1 MPARARVRPPLNAL
15 LQTDIPEL
23 KLVSRGK
30 VRDIYELDGDLLMI
44 ASDRISA
51 FDHILATGIPGKG
64 KVLTQISKFW
74 FDKFADV
81 VPNHLITSDVKD
93 LPSILDRHTSMLE
106 GRFMRVKR
114 AKMFPVEC
122 VVRGYISGSGWKDYL
137 STGEIGGIRLAQGLR
152 ESARLP
158 EPIFTPATKAESG
171 EHDENISFEKMGN
184 IIGQESASRL
194 RELSIDLYQR
204 AARHAE
210 TCGILIADTK
220 FEFGV
225 TEEGILLGDEALTPD
240 SSRFWPKDQYQPGRQ
255 QASFDK
261 QYVRNY
267 LEEIHWNKQAP
278 APSLPS
284 EVVKGTQDRYLE
296 AYHLLTGQTLA
307 L

>member
-1 MPARARVRPPLNAL
+1 MNAL

-23 KLVSRGK
+23 KLLSRGK

-51 FDHILATGIPGKG
+51 FDHILGTGIPGKG

-74 FDKFADV
+74 FDKFVGV
-81 VPNHLITSDVKD
+81 VPNHLITADVKD
-93 LPSILDRHTSMLE
+93 LPAALDPHKGMLE

-114 AKMFPVEC
+114 ARMFPVEC
-122 VVRGYISGSGWKDYL
+122 VVRGYISGSGWKDYQR
-137 STGEIGGIRLAQGLR
+137 TGEIGGIRLAAGLR
-152 ESARLP
+152 ESDRLP

-171 EHDENISFEKMGN
+171 EHDENISFEKMAGV
-184 IIGQESASRL
+184 IGQADASRL
-194 RELSIDLYQR
+194 RDLSIELYER

-225 TEEGILLGDEALTPD
+225 TDDGILLGDEALTPD
-240 SSRFWPKDQYQPGRQ
+240 SSRFWPKDQYEPGRSQ
-255 QASFDK
+255 PSFDK

-278 APSLPS
+278 APALPP

-296 AYHLLTGQTLA
+296 AYHRLTGQTLE

>member
-1 MPARARVRPPLNAL
+1 LNAL
-15 LQTDIPEL
+15 LQSDIPEL

-30 VRDIYELDGDLLMI
+30 VRDIYELEDDLLMI

-51 FDHILATGIPGKG
+51 FDHILGSGIPGKG
-64 KVLTQISKFW
+64 KVLTQISIFW

-81 VPNHLITSDVKD
+81 VPNHLITADVND
-93 LPSILDRHTSMLE
+93 LPSALDRHKPMLE

-122 VVRGYISGSGWKDYL
+122 VVRGYISGSGWKDYQQ
-137 STGEIGGIRLAQGLR
+137 TGEIGGIRLPQGLR
-152 ESARLP
+152 DSDRMP
-158 EPIFTPATKAESG
+158 EPIFTPATKAETG
-171 EHDENISFEKMGN
+171 EHDENISFAKMAE
-184 IIGQESASRL
+184 IIGQQDAAKL
-194 RELSIDLYQR
+194 RDLSIELYQR

-210 TCGILIADTK
+210 SCGILIADTK

-225 TEEGILLGDEALTPD
+225 TEQGILLGDEALTPD
-240 SSRFWPKDQYQPGRQ
+240 SSRFWPKDQYEPGRQ

-278 APSLPS
+278 APSLPP
-284 EVVKGTQDRYLE
+284 EVIRGTQQRYLE
-296 AYHLLTGQTLA
+296 AYRLLTGHTLQ

>member
-1 MPARARVRPPLNAL
+1 MPARAGEAPLNAL

-74 FDKFADV
+74 FDKFAGV
-81 VPNHLITSDVKD
+81 VPNHLITAEVDD
-93 LPSILDRHTSMLE
+93 LPSMLDRHKAMLK

-114 AKMFPVEC
+114 ARMFPVEC
-122 VVRGYISGSGWKDYL
+122 VVRGYISGSGWKDYVR
-137 STGEIGGIRLAQGLR
+137 TGEIGGIRLAPGLR
-152 ESARLP
+152 ESDRLP

-171 EHDENISFEKMGN
+171 EHDENISFDKMCN
-184 IIGQESASRL
+184 IIGRESASRL
-194 RELSIDLYQR
+194 RELSIELYMR
-204 AARHAE
+204 AAQHAE

-220 FEFGV
+220 FEFGI
-225 TEEGILLGDEALTPD
+225 TEDGILLGDEALTPD
-240 SSRFWPKDQYQPGRQ
+240 SSRFWPKDQYEPGRQ

-261 QYVRNY
+261 QYVRDY
-267 LEEIHWNKQAP
+267 LEAIHWNKQAP
-278 APSLPS
+278 APSLPP

-296 AYHLLTGQTLA
+296 AYRLLTGQTLE

>member
-1 MPARARVRPPLNAL
+1 MNAL
-15 LQTDIPEL
+15 LQTDIAEL

-74 FDKFADV
+74 FGKFAEV
-81 VPNHLITSDVKD
+81 VPNHLITSDVNA
-93 LPSILDRHTSMLE
+93 LPSLLDRHKSMLE

-114 AKMFPVEC
+114 ARMFPVEC

-137 STGEIGGIRLAQGLR
+137 STGEIGGIRLAPGLR
-152 ESARLP
+152 ECDRLP

-171 EHDENISFEKMGN
+171 EHDENISFDKMAN
-184 IIGQESASRL
+184 IIGQQDASRL
-194 RELSIDLYQR
+194 RELSIELYER

-210 TCGILIADTK
+210 SCGILIADTK

-225 TEEGILLGDEALTPD
+225 TEDGILLGDEALTPD
-240 SSRFWPKDQYQPGRQ
+240 SSRFWPKDQYEPGRQ

-267 LEEIHWNKQAP
+267 LESIHWNKQAP
-278 APSLPS
+278 APSLPP

-296 AYHLLTGQTLA
+296 AYHLLTGQA
-307 L
+307 LEL

>member
-1 MPARARVRPPLNAL
+1 MNAL

-30 VRDIYELDGDLLMI
+30 VRDIFELDGDLLMV

-74 FDKFADV
+74 FDKFAGV
-81 VPNHLITSDVKD
+81 VPNHLITADVKD
-93 LPSILDRHTSMLE
+93 LPAQLDAYKDMLE
-106 GRFMRVKR
+106 NRFMRVKR
-114 AKMFPVEC
+114 ACMFPVEC
-122 VVRGYISGSGWKDYL
+122 VVRGYISGSGWKDYQR
-137 STGEIGGIRLAQGLR
+137 TGEIGGIRLPEGLCD
-152 ESARLP
+152 SDLLP

-171 EHDENISFEKMGN
+171 EHDENISFGKMAG
-184 IIGQESASRL
+184 IIGQEAASKL
-194 RELSIDLYQR
+194 RELSIELYRQ
-204 AARHAE
+204 AARHADS
-210 TCGILIADTK
+210 CGILIADTK
-220 FEFGV
+220 FEFGM
-225 TEEGILLGDEALTPD
+225 TDDGILLGDEALTPD
-240 SSRFWPKDQYQPGRQ
+240 SSRFWPKDQYEPGRQ

-278 APSLPS
+278 APALPP

-296 AYHLLTGQTLA
+296 AYQRLTGQTLE

>member
-1 MPARARVRPPLNAL
+1 MNAL

-74 FDKFADV
+74 FDKFAGV
-81 VPNHLITSDVKD
+81 VPNHLITADVD
-93 LPSILDRHTSMLE
+93 ALPSQLDRHKSMLE
-106 GRFMRVKR
+106 GRFMRVRR
-114 AKMFPVEC
+114 AQMFPVEC
-122 VVRGYISGSGWKDYL
+122 VVRGYISGSGWKDYQR
-137 STGEIGGIRLAQGLR
+137 TGEIGGIRLPAGLR
-152 ESARLP
+152 ESDRLP
-158 EPIFTPATKAESG
+158 GPIFTPATKAEGG
-171 EHDENISFEKMGN
+171 EHDENISFAQMAN
-184 IIGQESASRL
+184 SIGQDDAARL
-194 RELSIDLYQR
+194 RELSIELYQQ

-210 TCGILIADTK
+210 SCGILIADTK
-220 FEFGV
+220 FEFGR
-225 TEEGILLGDEALTPD
+225 TEDGILLGDEALTPD
-240 SSRFWPKDQYQPGRQ
+240 SSRFWPKDQYEPGRQ

-278 APSLPS
+278 APSLPP
-284 EVVKGTQDRYLE
+284 EVVQGTQQRYLE
-296 AYHLLTGQTLA
+296 AYHLLTGQTLE

>member
-1 MPARARVRPPLNAL
+1 MNAL

-23 KLVSRGK
+23 KLISRGK
-30 VRDIYELDGDLLMI
+30 VRDIYELDSDLLMI

-51 FDHILATGIPGKG
+51 FDHILGSGIPGKG

-74 FDKFADV
+74 FDKFAGV
-81 VPNHLITSDVKD
+81 VPNHLITADVKD
-93 LPSILDRHTSMLE
+93 LPSLLDRHKPMLE

-114 AKMFPVEC
+114 ARMFPVEC
-122 VVRGYISGSGWKDYL
+122 VVRGYISGSGWKDYQR
-137 STGEIGGIRLAQGLR
+137 TGEIGGIRLPQGLR
-152 ESARLP
+152 DSDRLP

-171 EHDENISFEKMGN
+171 EHDENISFAKMAD
-184 IIGQESASRL
+184 IIGQQDADKL
-194 RELSIDLYQR
+194 RELSIELYQR

-210 TCGILIADTK
+210 ACGILIADTK

-225 TEEGILLGDEALTPD
+225 TDQGILLGDEALTPD
-240 SSRFWPKDQYQPGRQ
+240 SSRFWPKDQYEPGRQ

-278 APSLPS
+278 APSLPP
-284 EVVKGTQDRYLE
+284 EVVKGTQERYLE
-296 AYHLLTGQTLA
+296 AYRLLTGHTLHV
-307 L
+307 

>member
-1 MPARARVRPPLNAL
+1 MNAL
-15 LQTDIPEL
+15 LQTEIPEL

-64 KVLTQISKFW
+64 KVLTQISRFW

-81 VPNHLITSDVKD
+81 GPNHLITVEVND
-93 LPSILDRHTSMLE
+93 LPASLDRHKDMLK

-114 AKMFPVEC
+114 ARMFPVEC
-122 VVRGYISGSGWKDYL
+122 VVRGYISGSGWKDYQH
-137 STGEIGGIRLAQGLR
+137 TGEIGGIRLGEGLR
-152 ESARLP
+152 ESDRLP

-171 EHDENISFEKMGN
+171 VHDENISFKKMAD
-184 IIGQESASRL
+184 IIGNAHASKL
-194 RELSIDLYQR
+194 RELSIELYQR
-204 AARHAE
+204 AERHAE
-210 TCGILIADTK
+210 RCGILIADTK
-220 FEFGV
+220 FEFGM
-225 TEEGILLGDEALTPD
+225 TGDGILLGDEALTPD
-240 SSRFWPKDQYQPGRQ
+240 SSRFWPKDQYEPGRQ

-278 APSLPS
+278 APSLPP
-284 EVVKGTQDRYLE
+284 EVVKGTQERYLE
-296 AYHLLTGQTLA
+296 AYHRLTGQGLE

>member
-1 MPARARVRPPLNAL
+1 LNAL
-15 LQTDIPEL
+15 LQSDIPEL

-30 VRDIYELDGDLLMI
+30 VRDIYELDDDLLMI

-51 FDHILATGIPGKG
+51 FDHILGSGIPGKG

-74 FDKFADV
+74 FEKFADV
-81 VPNHLITSDVKD
+81 VPNHLITADVND
-93 LPSILDRHTSMLE
+93 LPPLLDRYRSMLE

-114 AKMFPVEC
+114 ARMFPVEC
-122 VVRGYISGSGWKDYL
+122 VVRGYISGSGWKDYQR
-137 STGEIGGIRLAQGLR
+137 TGEIGGIRLPQGLR
-152 ESARLP
+152 DSDRLP
-158 EPIFTPATKAESG
+158 EPIFTPATKAEFG
-171 EHDENISFEKMGN
+171 EHDENISFAKMVD
-184 IIGQESASRL
+184 IIGLEDADKL
-194 RELSIDLYQR
+194 RELSIELYER

-210 TCGILIADTK
+210 ACGILIADTK

-240 SSRFWPKDQYQPGRQ
+240 SSRFWPKDQYEPGRQ

-278 APSLPS
+278 APSLPP
-284 EVVKGTQDRYLE
+284 EVVKGTQERYLE
-296 AYHLLTGQTLA
+296 AYRLLTGQMLQ

>member
-1 MPARARVRPPLNAL
+1 MNAL
-15 LQTDIPEL
+15 LQSDIPEL

-30 VRDIYELDGDLLMI
+30 VRDIFELDGDLLMI

-51 FDHILATGIPGKG
+51 FDHILGSGIPGKG
-64 KVLTQISKFW
+64 KVLAQSSLFW

-81 VPNHLITSDVKD
+81 VPNHLITADVKD
-93 LPSILDRHTSMLE
+93 LPSLLDRHKPMLE

-114 AKMFPVEC
+114 ARMFPVEC
-122 VVRGYISGSGWKDYL
+122 VVRGYISGSGWKDYQR
-137 STGEIGGIRLAQGLR
+137 TGEIGGIRLPQGLR
-152 ESARLP
+152 DSDRLP

-171 EHDENISFEKMGN
+171 EHDENISFAKMAD
-184 IIGQESASRL
+184 IIGQQDADKL
-194 RELSIDLYQR
+194 RELSIELYQR

-210 TCGILIADTK
+210 ACGILIADTK

-225 TEEGILLGDEALTPD
+225 TDQGILLGDEALTPD
-240 SSRFWPKDQYQPGRQ
+240 SSRFWPKDQYEPGRQ

-278 APSLPS
+278 APSLPP
-284 EVVKGTQDRYLE
+284 EVVKGTQERYLE
-296 AYHLLTGQTLA
+296 AYRLLTGHTLHV
-307 L
+307 

>member
-1 MPARARVRPPLNAL
+1 MNAL
-15 LQTDIPEL
+15 LQSDIPEL

-30 VRDIYELDGDLLMI
+30 VRDIYELEDDLLMI

-51 FDHILATGIPGKG
+51 FDHILGSGIPGKG
-64 KVLTQISKFW
+64 KVLTQISIFW

-81 VPNHLITSDVKD
+81 VPNHLITADVND
-93 LPSILDRHTSMLE
+93 LPSALDRHKPMLE

-122 VVRGYISGSGWKDYL
+122 VVRGYISGSGWKDYQQ
-137 STGEIGGIRLAQGLR
+137 TGEIGGIRLPQGLR
-152 ESARLP
+152 DSDRMP
-158 EPIFTPATKAESG
+158 EPIFTPATKAETG
-171 EHDENISFEKMGN
+171 EHDENISFAKMAE
-184 IIGQESASRL
+184 IIGQQDAAKL
-194 RELSIDLYQR
+194 RDLSIELYQR

-210 TCGILIADTK
+210 SCGILIADTK

-225 TEEGILLGDEALTPD
+225 TEQGILLGDEALTPD
-240 SSRFWPKDQYQPGRQ
+240 SSRFWPKDQYEPGRQ

-278 APSLPS
+278 APSLPP
-284 EVVKGTQDRYLE
+284 EVIRGTQQRYLE
-296 AYHLLTGQTLA
+296 AYRLLTGHTLQ

>member
-1 MPARARVRPPLNAL
+1 MNAL

-74 FDKFADV
+74 FNKFAGV
-81 VPNHLITSDVKD
+81 VPNHLITADAKD
-93 LPSILDRHTSMLE
+93 LPASLERHKSMLE
-106 GRFMRVKR
+106 NRFMRVKR
-114 AKMFPVEC
+114 ARMFPVEC
-122 VVRGYISGSGWKDYL
+122 VVRGYISGSGWKDYQR
-137 STGEIGGIRLAQGLR
+137 TGEIGGIRLAAGLR
-152 ESARLP
+152 ESDRLP

-171 EHDENISFEKMGN
+171 EHDENISFEKMAHM
-184 IIGQESASRL
+184 IGQDDAAKL
-194 RELSIDLYQR
+194 RDLSIQLYER
-204 AARHAE
+204 AALHAE
-210 TCGILIADTK
+210 ACGILIADTK
-220 FEFGV
+220 FEFGM
-225 TEEGILLGDEALTPD
+225 TDDGILLGDEALTPD
-240 SSRFWPKDQYQPGRQ
+240 SSRFWPKDQYEPGHSQP
-255 QASFDK
+255 SFDK

-278 APSLPS
+278 APALPP

-296 AYHLLTGQTLA
+296 AYQRLTGQTLE

>member
-1 MPARARVRPPLNAL
+1 MNAL

-30 VRDIYELDGDLLMI
+30 VRDIFELDGDLLMV

-74 FDKFADV
+74 FDKFAGV
-81 VPNHLITSDVKD
+81 VPNHLITTEVKD
-93 LPSILDRHTSMLE
+93 LPAQLDAYKELLE
-106 GRFMRVKR
+106 NRFMRVKR
-114 AKMFPVEC
+114 AQMFPVEC
-122 VVRGYISGSGWKDYL
+122 VVRGYISGSGWKDYKR
-137 STGEIGGIRLAQGLR
+137 TGEIGGIRLPEGLR
-152 ESARLP
+152 ESDKLP

-171 EHDENISFEKMGN
+171 EHDENISFEKMAGVV
-184 IIGQESASRL
+184 GQEVASKL
-194 RELSIDLYQR
+194 RELSIELYQQ

-220 FEFGV
+220 FEFGM
-225 TEEGILLGDEALTPD
+225 TDDGILLGDEALTPD
-240 SSRFWPKDQYQPGRQ
+240 SSRFWPEDQYEPGRQ

-267 LEEIHWNKQAP
+267 LEEIQWNKQAP
-278 APSLPS
+278 APALPP

-296 AYHLLTGQTLA
+296 AYQRLTGKTLE

>member
-1 MPARARVRPPLNAL
+1 MNAL
-15 LQTDIPEL
+15 LQSDIPEL

-30 VRDIYELDGDLLMI
+30 VRDIYELDDDLLMI

-51 FDHILATGIPGKG
+51 FDHILGSGIPGKG

-74 FDKFADV
+74 FEKFADV
-81 VPNHLITSDVKD
+81 VPNHLITANVND
-93 LPSILDRHTSMLE
+93 LPPLLDRYKSILE
-106 GRFMRVKR
+106 GRFMRVRR
-114 AKMFPVEC
+114 ARMFPVEC
-122 VVRGYISGSGWKDYL
+122 VVRGYISGSGWKDYQR
-137 STGEIGGIRLAQGLR
+137 TGEIGGFRLPQGLR
-152 ESARLP
+152 DSDRLP
-158 EPIFTPATKAESG
+158 EPIFTPATKAEFG
-171 EHDENISFEKMGN
+171 EHDENISFAKMVD
-184 IIGQESASRL
+184 IIGLEDADKL
-194 RELSIDLYQR
+194 RELSIELYER

-210 TCGILIADTK
+210 ACGILIADTK

-240 SSRFWPKDQYQPGRQ
+240 SSRFWPKDQYEPGRQ

-278 APSLPS
+278 APSLPP
-284 EVVKGTQDRYLE
+284 EVIKGTQERYLE
-296 AYHLLTGQTLA
+296 AYRLLTGQTLQ

>member
-1 MPARARVRPPLNAL
+1 MNAL
-15 LQTDIPEL
+15 LQTDIPDL

-81 VPNHLITSDVKD
+81 VPNHLITANIDE
-93 LPSILDRHTSMLE
+93 LPPALQRHKNQIE

-114 AKMFPVEC
+114 ARMFPVEC
-122 VVRGYISGSGWKDYL
+122 VVRGYISGSGWKDYQH
-137 STGEIGGIRLAQGLR
+137 TGEIGGIRLDQGLR
-152 ESARLP
+152 ESDRLP

-171 EHDENISFEKMGN
+171 VHDENISFEKMADT
-184 IIGQESASRL
+184 IGQEYASRL
-194 RELSIDLYQR
+194 RDLSIELYQR

-210 TCGILIADTK
+210 GRGILIADTK
-220 FEFGV
+220 FEFGM
-225 TEEGILLGDEALTPD
+225 TGDGILLGDEALTPD
-240 SSRFWPKDQYQPGRQ
+240 SSRFWPKDQYEPGRQ

-278 APSLPS
+278 APSLPP

-296 AYHLLTGQTLA
+296 AFQLLTGQTLE

>member
-1 MPARARVRPPLNAL
+1 MNAL

-23 KLVSRGK
+23 KLISRGK
-30 VRDIYELDGDLLMI
+30 VRDIYELDSDLLMI

-51 FDHILATGIPGKG
+51 FDHILGSGIPGKG

-74 FDKFADV
+74 FDKFAGV
-81 VPNHLITSDVKD
+81 VPNYLITADVKD
-93 LPSILDRHTSMLE
+93 LPSLLDRHKPMLE

-114 AKMFPVEC
+114 ARMFPVEC
-122 VVRGYISGSGWKDYL
+122 VVRGYISGSGWKDYQR
-137 STGEIGGIRLAQGLR
+137 TGEIGGIRLPQGLR
-152 ESARLP
+152 DSDRLP

-171 EHDENISFEKMGN
+171 EHDENISFAKMAD
-184 IIGQESASRL
+184 IIGQQDADKL
-194 RELSIDLYQR
+194 RELSIELYQR

-210 TCGILIADTK
+210 ACGILIADTK

-225 TEEGILLGDEALTPD
+225 TDQGILLGDEALTPD
-240 SSRFWPKDQYQPGRQ
+240 SSRFWPKDQYEPGRQ

-278 APSLPS
+278 APSLPP
-284 EVVKGTQDRYLE
+284 EVVKGTQERYLE
-296 AYHLLTGQTLA
+296 AYRLLTGHTLHV
-307 L
+307 

>member
-1 MPARARVRPPLNAL
+1 MNAL
-15 LQTDIPEL
+15 LQSDIPEL
-23 KLVSRGK
+23 KLISRGK

-51 FDHILATGIPGKG
+51 FDHILGSGIPGKG

-81 VPNHLITSDVKD
+81 VPNHLITADVND
-93 LPSILDRHTSMLE
+93 LPSLLDRHKPMLE

-122 VVRGYISGSGWKDYL
+122 VVRGYISGSGWKDYQ
-137 STGEIGGIRLAQGLR
+137 STGEIGCIRLPQGLR
-152 ESARLP
+152 DSDRLP
-158 EPIFTPATKAESG
+158 EPIFTPATKAEFG
-171 EHDENISFEKMGN
+171 EHDENISFAKMAD
-184 IIGQESASRL
+184 IIGQQDASKL
-194 RELSIDLYQR
+194 RDLSIELYQR

-210 TCGILIADTK
+210 SCGILIADTK

-225 TEEGILLGDEALTPD
+225 TGEGILLGDEALTPD
-240 SSRFWPKDQYQPGRQ
+240 SSRFWPRDQYEPGRQ

-278 APSLPS
+278 APSLPP
-284 EVVKGTQDRYLE
+284 EVVTGTQERYLE
-296 AYHLLTGQTLA
+296 AYRLLTGHTLQ

>member
-1 MPARARVRPPLNAL
+1 LNAL
-15 LQTDIPEL
+15 LQSDIPEL

-51 FDHILATGIPGKG
+51 FDHILGSGIPGKG
-64 KVLTQISKFW
+64 KVLTQISIFW
-74 FDKFADV
+74 FDKFAEV
-81 VPNHLITSDVKD
+81 VPNHLITADVND
-93 LPSILDRHTSMLE
+93 LPSLLDRHKPMLE

-114 AKMFPVEC
+114 ARMFPVEC
-122 VVRGYISGSGWKDYL
+122 VVRGYISGSGWKDYQR
-137 STGEIGGIRLAQGLR
+137 TGEIGGISLPQGMR
-152 ESARLP
+152 DSDRLP
-158 EPIFTPATKAESG
+158 EPIFTPATKAEFG
-171 EHDENISFEKMGN
+171 EHDENISFEKMAN
-184 IIGQESASRL
+184 IIGQQDATKL
-194 RELSIDLYQR
+194 RDLSIELYQR

-210 TCGILIADTK
+210 SCGILIADTK
-220 FEFGV
+220 FEFG
-225 TEEGILLGDEALTPD
+225 TTDEGILLGDEALTPD
-240 SSRFWPKDQYQPGRQ
+240 SSRFWPKDQYEPGRQ

-278 APSLPS
+278 APSLPP

-296 AYHLLTGQTLA
+296 AYRLLTGQTLQ

>member
-1 MPARARVRPPLNAL
+1 VNAL

-30 VRDIYELDGDLLMI
+30 VRDIFELDGDLLMV

-51 FDHILATGIPGKG
+51 FDHILGSGIPGKG

-81 VPNHLITSDVKD
+81 VPNHLITADVKD
-93 LPSILDRHTSMLE
+93 LPAQLDAYKGMLE
-106 GRFMRVKR
+106 NRFMRVRR
-114 AKMFPVEC
+114 AQMFPVEC
-122 VVRGYISGSGWKDYL
+122 VVRGYISGSGWKDYQR
-137 STGEIGGIRLAQGLR
+137 TGEIGGIRLPEGLR
-152 ESARLP
+152 ESGKLP

-171 EHDENISFEKMGN
+171 EHDENISFEKMAGVV
-184 IIGQESASRL
+184 GQETALKL
-194 RELSIDLYQR
+194 RELSIELYQQ

-225 TEEGILLGDEALTPD
+225 TDDGILLGDEALTPD
-240 SSRFWPKDQYQPGRQ
+240 SSRFWPKDQYEPGRQ

-278 APSLPS
+278 APALPP
-284 EVVKGTQDRYLE
+284 EVIKGTQDRYLE
-296 AYHLLTGQTLA
+296 AYQRLTGQTLE

>member
-1 MPARARVRPPLNAL
+1 MNAL

-23 KLVSRGK
+23 KLLSRGK

-64 KVLTQISKFW
+64 KVLTRISNFW

-81 VPNHLITSDVKD
+81 VPNHLITADVKD
-93 LPSILDRHTSMLE
+93 LPATLDRHKSMLE

-114 AKMFPVEC
+114 ARMFPVEC
-122 VVRGYISGSGWKDYL
+122 VVRGYISGSGWKDFQR
-137 STGEIGGIRLAQGLR
+137 TGEIGGIRLAAGLR
-152 ESARLP
+152 ESDRLP

-171 EHDENISFEKMGN
+171 EHDENISFEKMAN
-184 IIGQESASRL
+184 VIGQADASRL
-194 RELSIDLYQR
+194 RDLSIELYER

-220 FEFGV
+220 FEFGM
-225 TEEGILLGDEALTPD
+225 TDDGILLGDEALTPD
-240 SSRFWPKDQYQPGRQ
+240 SSRFWPKDQYEPGRSQ
-255 QASFDK
+255 PSFDK

-278 APSLPS
+278 APALPP

-296 AYHLLTGQTLA
+296 AYRRLTGLTLE

>member
-1 MPARARVRPPLNAL
+1 MNAL
-15 LQTDIPEL
+15 LQSDIPEL
-23 KLVSRGK
+23 KLLSRGK
-30 VRDIYELDGDLLMI
+30 VRDIYELDDDLLMI

-51 FDHILATGIPGKG
+51 FDHILGSGIPGKG
-64 KVLTQISKFW
+64 KVLTQISIFW
-74 FDKFADV
+74 FNKFAGV
-81 VPNHLITSDVKD
+81 VSNHLITADVND
-93 LPSILDRHTSMLE
+93 LPSLLDRHKPMLE

-122 VVRGYISGSGWKDYL
+122 VVRGYISGSGWKDYQ
-137 STGEIGGIRLAQGLR
+137 STGEIGGIRLPQGLR
-152 ESARLP
+152 DSDRLP
-158 EPIFTPATKAESG
+158 EPIFTPATKAETG
-171 EHDENISFEKMGN
+171 EHDENISFAKMAE
-184 IIGQESASRL
+184 IIGQQDAAKL
-194 RELSIDLYQR
+194 RDLSIELYQR

-210 TCGILIADTK
+210 SCGILIADTK

-240 SSRFWPKDQYQPGRQ
+240 SSRFWPKDQYEPGRQ

-278 APSLPS
+278 APSLPE
-284 EVVKGTQDRYLE
+284 EVIQGTQERYLE
-296 AYHLLTGQTLA
+296 AYRLLTGQTLQ

>member
-1 MPARARVRPPLNAL
+1 MNTLPNAL

-74 FDKFADV
+74 FDKFAGV
-81 VPNHLITSDVKD
+81 VPNHLITSEVND
-93 LPSILDRHTSMLE
+93 LPALLDPHKSMLT

-114 AKMFPVEC
+114 ARMFPVEC
-122 VVRGYISGSGWKDYL
+122 VVRGYISGSGWKDYQK
-137 STGEIGGIRLAQGLR
+137 TGEIGGIRLAQGLR
-152 ESARLP
+152 DSDKLP
-158 EPIFTPATKAESG
+158 EPIFTPATKAEFG
-171 EHDENISFEKMGN
+171 EHDENISFAKMAD
-184 IIGQESASRL
+184 IIGLEDATKL
-194 RELSIDLYQR
+194 RDLSIDLYQR
-204 AARHAE
+204 AAQHAA

-220 FEFGV
+220 FEFGA
-225 TEEGILLGDEALTPD
+225 TDDGILLGDEALTPD
-240 SSRFWPKDQYQPGRQ
+240 SSRFWPKDQYEPGRQ

-267 LEEIHWNKQAP
+267 LEEIRWNKQAP
-278 APSLPS
+278 APSLPP

-296 AYHLLTGQTLA
+296 AYHLLTGKTLE

>member
-1 MPARARVRPPLNAL
+1 MNTLPNAL
-15 LQTDIPEL
+15 LESDIPEL
-23 KLVSRGK
+23 KLLSRGK
-30 VRDIYELDGDLLMI
+30 VRDIYELDSDLLMI

-64 KVLTQISKFW
+64 KVLTHISKFW
-74 FDKFADV
+74 FDKFSGV
-81 VPNHLITSDVKD
+81 VPNHLITSDVNE
-93 LPSILDRHTSMLE
+93 LPAQLAPYKSMLE

-114 AKMFPVEC
+114 ARMFPVEC
-122 VVRGYISGSGWKDYL
+122 VVRGYISGSGWKDYQA
-137 STGEIGGIRLAQGLR
+137 TGEIGGIRLPSGLR
-152 ESARLP
+152 ESDRLP

-171 EHDENISFEKMGN
+171 EHDENISYEKMAN
-184 IIGQESASRL
+184 AIGTESATRL
-194 RELSIDLYQR
+194 RDLSIDLYKR
-204 AARHAE
+204 AAGHAD

-225 TEEGILLGDEALTPD
+225 TDDGILLGDEALTPD
-240 SSRFWPKDQYQPGRQ
+240 SSRFWPKDQYEPGRQ

-284 EVVKGTQDRYLE
+284 EVAQGTLDRYLE
-296 AYHLLTGQTLA
+296 AYHLLTGQKLE

>member
-1 MPARARVRPPLNAL
+1 MNAL

-30 VRDIYELDGDLLMI
+30 VRDIFELDGDLLMV

-74 FDKFADV
+74 FDKFAGV
-81 VPNHLITSDVKD
+81 VPNHLITADVKD
-93 LPSILDRHTSMLE
+93 LPAQLDAYKDMLE
-106 GRFMRVKR
+106 NRFMRVKR
-114 AKMFPVEC
+114 ARMFPVEC
-122 VVRGYISGSGWKDYL
+122 VVRGYISGSGWKDYQR
-137 STGEIGGIRLAQGLR
+137 TGEIGGIRLPQGLR
-152 ESARLP
+152 DSDRLP

-171 EHDENISFEKMGN
+171 EHDENISFEKMAG
-184 IIGQESASRL
+184 IIGQEDASKL
-194 RELSIDLYQR
+194 RELSIELYQQ

-220 FEFGV
+220 FEFGM
-225 TEEGILLGDEALTPD
+225 TDDGILLGDEALTPD
-240 SSRFWPKDQYQPGRQ
+240 SSRFWPKDQYEPGRQ

-267 LEEIHWNKQAP
+267 LEEIHWNKKAP
-278 APSLPS
+278 APALPP

-296 AYHLLTGQTLA
+296 AYQLLTGQTLQ

>member
-1 MPARARVRPPLNAL
+1 MNAL

-23 KLVSRGK
+23 KLLSRGK
-30 VRDIYELDGDLLMI
+30 VRDIYELDDDLLMI

-81 VPNHLITSDVKD
+81 VPNHLITADVKD
-93 LPSILDRHTSMLE
+93 LPANLERHKSMLE

-114 AKMFPVEC
+114 ARMFPVEC

-137 STGEIGGIRLAQGLR
+137 RTGEIGGIHLAAGLR
-152 ESARLP
+152 ESDRLP

-171 EHDENISFEKMGN
+171 EHDENISFERMAN
-184 IIGQESASRL
+184 IIGQEDASKL
-194 RELSIDLYQR
+194 RDLSIELYER

-220 FEFGV
+220 FEFGM
-225 TEEGILLGDEALTPD
+225 TDDGILLGDEALTPD

-255 QASFDK
+255 QPSFDK

-267 LEEIHWNKQAP
+267 LEDIHWNKQAP
-278 APSLPS
+278 APALPP

-296 AYHLLTGQTLA
+296 AYHLLTGQSLE